1 MEKTLYFYKYING
14 NIQSPFPNE
23 SHQIS
28 TSEFRADYKRMGG
41 APTIS
46 CTIKDFLC
54 LDELWDDSVHVE
66 FNGERFFLKQ
76 TPTSSYGN
84 TDSRYIHEVELVGER
99 IILDNV
105 YFYDVVSEDI
115 SYDKPVSNS
124 SDFTFHGDIFE
135 FAKRLNFSLLYSC
148 VGYTV
153 VVDSG
158 VTSEAKSVSFQNQ
171 FISNAIQECYNSFN
185 IPYYFD
191 GKVIHFGY
199 TNNVLPNT
207 LKYGVD
213 ESLLTIQKQNANF
226 KIVNKATGTG
236 SEDNIPYYYPNDFE
250 SKSEVEANGGVWIA
264 PQKRLMP
271 SIYRESLGSERFYKA
286 LNNTYIN
293 PNTGGYYVFDN
304 PYIDGK
310 PHEHIVDFEDIKPTI
325 KGMKNASLQGIDSF
339 IEFAYD
345 ENDSDE
351 TDEEGNYLHPYFFG
365 KLRRFDG
372 EHGFNL
378 FDHAIEES
386 EMTISMTS
394 GACGACEFVIGVS
407 DETQK
412 NLVQVDDNGN
422 LLRDDNGNVRC
433 GREGMQIEEPQER
446 QNDTRNNEVWVA
458 LKKDINT
465 FGTIMPSVMNRY
477 YPSAGDTFV
486 ILHINLPKAYILAA
500 EKRLE
505 DSIIEYMANNNN
517 EKFDFSISFSRI
529 YFEENPDVLSTLNEN
544 SRIQIEYNSMIY
556 ELYVSSYSYA
566 MTSDKPLPEIR
577 VELTDTLAVTQNALQ
592 NAISEIKSDLINSIG
607 GSQIA
612 TGSWKYL
619 RKDVDDR
626 SKGAISS
633 DRGLYVGYEKKGI
646 SINKN
651 TRTVT
656 ALLDILKSV
665 DFTMGEFGNGFILKY
680 ENGESYFEIDRMLVR
695 KAAYFVELIIKQLS
709 HVGGTVVLTPASMR
723 CSKVEEYE
731 EYYRCYFENEKDGKS
746 IEQEFKVGD
755 QARCQTFNVKQGV
768 NHNVSSQY
776 YWRLVVGIGDN
787 YIDLSKIDC
796 DLGSLAPLVGDDIV
810 QLGNRNDETRQ
821 NAIILSSIG
830 EDAPSI
836 KQYEGINSY
845 SLEGKEVTVIS
856 PYGNKFKGQ
865 FVSKANVDYEDI
877 LDSFGNRIDIVE
889 TQTDK
894 TYMIW
899 FYPHVPTLDNLP
911 ASEWV
916 DDSVKEEH
924 IKDMFYVESE
934 DGLEYGEAGRA
945 YRFVY
950 SDSKGYYWEEI
961 TDKDTIQALE
971 DAAKAQG
978 TADSKI
984 RNFVDVPYPPYEI
997 GDRWCNATWK
1007 DENNEFI
1014 YDNDDLVCINSKT
1027 NKETDKFNINDWQ
1040 PVSSQTSENR
1050 KLVEAEIKNLGDSLE
1065 LITSAFVKDEDGN
1078 LVLTEQ
1084 AGLNITSGMAQ
1095 IYARK
1100 DDIINSINVST
1111 EGITI
1116 SSDKINI
1123 EGAVKFSSLNKELQ
1137 DTIDNKVDTETI
1149 IEGGYIKTS
1158 LIDVDNLFAKNLDA
1172 DNGTVGGWFIGFDY
1186 ISNAEGNTHSGVIN
1200 SARLSMYS
1208 VSNPVNNFLTLN
1220 PDNDALIAIRAD
1232 NKRGMTINSN
1242 NENGLCLYMTA
1253 STGSLA
1259 AEVYGGVSWF
1269 QRKGDAW
1276 NMPGLLAIVQITN
1289 ASSSPSITRLWGEG
1303 CYVSG
1308 ISKTG
1313 TGNYTLYYTS
1323 GGDDVYPIFLPCN
1336 PLGDKPYHFVSTS
1349 VGSSSMTFK
1358 SFSLADNE
1366 YESRDAISFYIYLF
1380 GRNRSL

>member
-23 SHQIS
+23 THQIS

-54 LDELWDDSVHVE
+54 LDELWNDSVHVE

-135 FAKRLNFSLLYSC
+135 FAKRLNFSLLYSG

-207 LKYGVD
+207 LKYGVN

-286 LNNTYIN
+286 LNNKYVN

-304 PYIDGK
+304 PYINGK

-325 KGMKNASLQGIDSF
+325 KGITNANGSRIDSF

-422 LLRDDNGNVRC
+422 LLRDENGNVRC
-433 GREGMQIEEPQER
+433 GREGMQTEEPQER
-446 QNDTRNNEVWVA
+446 QNDTRSNEVWIA

-465 FGTIMPSVMNRY
+465 FGSIMPNVMNRY

-633 DRGLYVGYEKKGI
+633 DRGLYVGYEKKGL

-665 DFTMGEFGNGFILKY
+665 DFTMGELGNGFILKY

-776 YWRLVVGIGDN
+776 YWRLVIGIGDN

-810 QLGNRNDETRQ
+810 QLGNRDDETRQ

-836 KQYEGINSY
+836 KQYEGIDSY
-845 SLEGKEVTVIS
+845 TLEGKEVTVIS

-865 FVSKANVDYEDI
+865 FISKSNVDYEDI
-877 LDSFGNRIDIVE
+877 LERIDIIE

-894 TYMIW
+894 TYIIW
-899 FYPHVPTLDNLP
+899 FYSYVPTLDNLP
-911 ASEWV
+911 ASEWI
-916 DDSVKEEH
+916 DDSVKDEH
-924 IKDMFYVESE
+924 VGDMFYVESE
-934 DGLEYGEAGRA
+934 EGLADGEAGRA
-945 YRFVY
+945 YKFMY

-961 TDKDTIQALE
+961 TDKATIQALE
-971 DAAKAQG
+971 DAAKAQR

-997 GDRWCNATWK
+997 GDRWSNAYYS
-1007 DENNEFI
+1007 NETVD
-1014 YDNDDLVCINSKT
+1014 YDNDDLVCVRSKT
-1027 NKETDKFNINDWQ
+1027 EYEVFDISDWQ
-1040 PVSSQTSENR
+1040 PVSGQDSESR
-1050 KLVEAEIKNLGDSLE
+1050 KKIEAEIKNLGDSLSLVVSAFQLNDE
-1065 LITSAFVKDEDGN
+1065 GKFVLTSAAGAVITSEMAKLYATKGELNSSFSILADEISSKVSDSEFNSAVTQLSKSIESKVSSSDFGTTITQLRDEISLKLENGNDVVSAIN
-1078 LVLTEQ
+1078 LVTN
-1084 AGLNITSGMAQ
+1084 G
-1095 IYARK
+1095 
-1100 DDIINSINVST
+1100 V
-1111 EGITI
+1111 
-1116 SSDKINI
+1116 KIKGSVI
-1123 EGAVKFSSLNKELQ
+1123 DLDGAVTSNNTFKVDTNGDVFIGGFSV
-1137 DTIDNKVDTETI
+1137 IDNKLVWKENTTGSALTLGASSYGNHGIVDVNLPFTSKARFGIKAIGYNPGGAAIYASAETTGI
-1149 IEGGYIKTS
+1149 SFPPSGKDFAAFFVGSVDVRSNITMTGLVNKEGLVSDRCTSSQFGYLASRNDNGSNSVHMGVTWTQENRLCPDLDKVRLIVEGGIITGY
-1158 LIDVDNLFAKNLDA
+1158 
-1172 DNGTVGGWFIGFDY
+1172 
-1186 ISNAEGNTHSGVIN
+1186 
-1200 SARLSMYS
+1200 YS
-1208 VSNPVNNFLTLN
+1208 
-1220 PDNDALIAIRAD
+1220 
-1232 NKRGMTINSN
+1232 
-1242 NENGLCLYMTA
+1242 E
-1253 STGSLA
+1253 
-1259 AEVYGGVSWF
+1259 
-1269 QRKGDAW
+1269 
-1276 NMPGLLAIVQITN
+1276 
-1289 ASSSPSITRLWGEG
+1289 
-1303 CYVSG
+1303 
-1308 ISKTG
+1308 
-1313 TGNYTLYYTS
+1313 
-1323 GGDDVYPIFLPCN
+1323 
-1336 PLGDKPYHFVSTS
+1336 
-1349 VGSSSMTFK
+1349 
-1358 SFSLADNE
+1358 
-1366 YESRDAISFYIYLF
+1366 
-1380 GRNRSL
+1380 